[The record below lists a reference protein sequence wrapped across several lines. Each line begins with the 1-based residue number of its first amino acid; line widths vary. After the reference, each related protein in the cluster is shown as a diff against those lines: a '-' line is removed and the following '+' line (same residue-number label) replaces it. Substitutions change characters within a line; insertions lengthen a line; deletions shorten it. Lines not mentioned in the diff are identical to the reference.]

1 MILCAIVYAQYSQNK
16 HKKESSEMLNE
27 GTRKSNDEIIKRKT
41 LMNGDLL
48 KLQTKSVVIP

>member
-1 MILCAIVYAQYSQNK
+1 
-16 HKKESSEMLNE
+16 MLNE